1 MVTSRTSAGLLLHR
15 RTAAGG
21 TEVLLGHMG
30 GPFWSRREQGAWTV
44 PKGEPLD
51 GEDPHATAL
60 REFAEEVG
68 VPAPHGPGPDVD
80 LGEVRQRAG
89 KVVRVWARAADLDLD
104 APRGEVS
111 TVTADWPPRSGRT
124 TTFPE
129 LDRLRWW
136 ALADGRD
143 LVVGAQAELLDR
155 LEAHLAG
162 AGPAAGAD
170 DRRVGGRP

>member
-1 MVTSRTSAGLLLHR
+1 MATGRTSAGLLLHR
-15 RTAAGG
+15 RTADGG
-21 TEVLLGHMG
+21 TQVLLGHMG
-30 GPFWSRREQGAWTV
+30 GPFWSRRQQGAWTV

-68 VPAPHGPGPDVD
+68 VPAPPRSTGPDVD

-111 TVTADWPPRSGRT
+111 TVTLDWPPRSGRT

-129 LDRLRWW
+129 LDRVRWCD
-136 ALADGRD
+136 LADARD
-143 LVVGAQAELLDR
+143 LVVAAQAELLDR
-155 LEAHLAG
+155 LAAHLAG
-162 AGPAAGAD
+162 APLGAD
-170 DRRVGGRP
+170 GRVGGRP